1 MALFDVIL
9 LIIVGGFVLFGV
21 WFGFF
26 HTLGS
31 LLGTIFGVY
40 LASRYYEVAAD
51 WLVATTGWG
60 QNVSRVLMFAIAFLL
75 INRIVGLA
83 FWLLNR
89 FFKLLT
95 KLPFI
100 KSLDKL
106 FGGLLG
112 FFEGMITIG
121 FILYFIGKFPFSERL
136 SDAVLA
142 SDVAPY
148 ALSMIDIFLPLVPEA
163 IRLLTT
169 SVDFVEG
176 AF

>member
-1 MALFDVIL
+1 MGLFDVLL
-9 LIIVGGFVLFGV
+9 LITIGGFVLFGL

-31 LLGTIFGVY
+31 LLGTVFGVY

-60 QNVSRVLMFAIAFLL
+60 HNVSRVLMFAIAFIL
-75 INRIVGLA
+75 INRLVGLA

-106 FGGLLG
+106 FGGVLG

-121 FILYFIGKFPFSERL
+121 FVLYFIGKFPFSETL
-136 SDAVLA
+136 TDAVL
-142 SDVAPY
+142 SSVMAPY
-148 ALSMIDIFLPLVPEA
+148 ALSMIDILLPLLPEA
-163 IRLLTT
+163 VRLLTS

-176 AF
+176 VF